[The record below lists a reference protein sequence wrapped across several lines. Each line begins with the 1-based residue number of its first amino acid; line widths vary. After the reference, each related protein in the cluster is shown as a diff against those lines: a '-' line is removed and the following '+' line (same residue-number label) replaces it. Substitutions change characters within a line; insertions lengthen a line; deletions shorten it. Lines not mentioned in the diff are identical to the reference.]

1 MEHAMSKQPSAS
13 TTRPASVDRDD
24 VIHVLGAIDED
35 LIIDTLALNPT
46 FGDLEQAVIWAAG
59 KAMSSPDRGIRSLGS
74 LPTLSIFS
82 APTKKSLRDRDSAPA
97 A

>member
-59 KAMSSPDRGIRSLGS
+59 EGDVLARQGHPLTGVVADIVDI
-74 LPTLSIFS
+74 LS
-82 APTKKSLRDRDSAPA
+82 ADEEEPPRQR
-97 A
+97 